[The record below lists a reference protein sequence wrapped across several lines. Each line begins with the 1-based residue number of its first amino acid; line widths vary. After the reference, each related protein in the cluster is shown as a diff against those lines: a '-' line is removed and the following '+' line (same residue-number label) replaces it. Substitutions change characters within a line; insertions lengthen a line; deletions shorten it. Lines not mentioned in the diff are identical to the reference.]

1 MNPVWI
7 TRQPNPLGVSLK
19 RYQLGGLSWPARA
32 ELQELHNND
41 NVKSSKGK
49 NVYIGCSLGSV
60 RFQICD
66 HCCYIMITKKISH
79 PEDLEFDLGGQ
90 DRYNFIENEYLHTM
104 YFDHIL
110 PISPSLVPLNPTS
123 LPPPP
128 GPFS

>member
-1 MNPVWI
+1 
-7 TRQPNPLGVSLK
+7 
-19 RYQLGGLSWPARA
+19 
-32 ELQELHNND
+32 
-41 NVKSSKGK
+41 
-49 NVYIGCSLGSV
+49 
-60 RFQICD
+60 
-66 HCCYIMITKKISH
+66 MITKKISH

-110 PISPSLVPLNPTS
+110 PISPSLVPLTPTS